1 MKKVEVADEEF
12 VMDSVYPESNDV
24 KRFKVVAKYKSWSV
38 IWKKY
43 SPIKYTS
50 HTALLRPEADLDL
63 VS

>member
-1 MKKVEVADEEF
+1 
-12 VMDSVYPESNDV
+12 MDSIYPESNDV